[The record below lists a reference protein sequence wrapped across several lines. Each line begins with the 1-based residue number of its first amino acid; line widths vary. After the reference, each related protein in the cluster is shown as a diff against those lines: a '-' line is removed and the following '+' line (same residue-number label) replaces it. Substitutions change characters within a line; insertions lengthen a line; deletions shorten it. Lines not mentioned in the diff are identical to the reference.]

1 MFSSNYPILK
11 LLIPYILGVFL
22 AYFTDFGNIPFYFC
36 FPVLLVFLLL
46 ATIFCRISR
55 AKISAWGCI
64 LLTIIPILL
73 GFSITNFHFSKPFS
87 PEEEEFIFNH
97 KNWCV
102 TIVEEPIEKKRSYKL
117 IVCIEKSFEGK
128 NIEKKALL
136 YIQKDSLSK
145 ELHYGDRLFIATS
158 FSWVEKQRNPE
169 AFDQQKYLR
178 RKGIYLTGYVSSE
191 GWRKIETAPVN
202 PIKKTALKIQ
212 QMLSAH
218 FATSGLAGDEYDIIT
233 AILLGADETMD
244 AELKSQYASAGVSH
258 ILSVSGMHVG
268 IMFMLVNFILK
279 PLSYSRKTKFLKAV
293 IILLFIWFYAAV
305 TGLSPSV
312 QRAAVM
318 FSFATCGTLLERNTN
333 IFHSL
338 FASLF
343 ILLLVSPLLI
353 FEIGFQLSYLAV
365 FGIVLFQKPIFKL
378 MKVKTFFGRY
388 LWELAS
394 VSIAAQ
400 LATFPISVYYFGQ
413 FPNYFLISNLSVIFL
428 SSLIMI
434 TGILT
439 LFFSFWPLISGAVG
453 WILTYEIKL
462 MNWIVKV
469 VESLP
474 GAVTEGLHY
483 SISQAFLLY
492 CIIGFLFYF
501 ALKKKNKYFIAGLTC
516 FTLFTIE
523 FAFRKIINV
532 QRQEITIYAI
542 PKATALHFNA
552 GTKGWLLS
560 DSVSNKQNHYY
571 KFYIQNHERNK
582 QINSKII
589 HRDSASI
596 TTNIFFKHNN
606 FISFNGKTIYLLN
619 RNERLYAGKQS
630 MDIDFL
636 IIQNNPYTSPQVIK
650 TLFRPKKVIID
661 GNNSSFHEKKWREWC
676 EEQKLDY
683 HSIPEQGSIILK
695 LIP

>member
-22 AYFTDFGNIPFYFC
+22 AYFTDLGNIPFYFC
-36 FPVLLVFLLL
+36 FPVLLIFLLI
-46 ATIFCRISR
+46 ATIFCRINR

-87 PEEEEFIFNH
+87 PEEEEYIFNH

-102 TIVEEPIEKKRSYKL
+102 TIVEEPIEKQRSYKL
-117 IVCIEKSFEGK
+117 IVRIEKSFEGK

-145 ELHYGDRLFIATS
+145 ELHYGDRLFITTS
-158 FSWVEKQRNPE
+158 FSFVEKQRNPE

-212 QMLSAH
+212 QMLAAH
-218 FATSGLAGDEYDIIT
+218 FATSGLVGAEYDIIT

-268 IMFMLVNFILK
+268 IMFMLVNFILQ
-279 PLSYSRKTKFLKAV
+279 PLNYSRKTKFLKAV

-378 MKVKTFFGRY
+378 IKVKTFIGRY

-428 SSLIMI
+428 SSLIMM

-439 LFFSFWPLISGAVG
+439 LFFSFWPLLSSAVG

-462 MNWIVKV
+462 MNWIIKV

-483 SISQAFLLY
+483 SISQTFLLY
-492 CIIGFLFYF
+492 CIIAFLFYF
-501 ALKKKNKYFIAGLTC
+501 ALKKKNIHFI
-516 FTLFTIE
+516 
-523 FAFRKIINV
+523 
-532 QRQEITIYAI
+532 
-542 PKATALHFNA
+542 NA
-552 GTKGWLLS
+552 K
-560 DSVSNKQNHYY
+560 
-571 KFYIQNHERNK
+571 
-582 QINSKII
+582 
-589 HRDSASI
+589 
-596 TTNIFFKHNN
+596 
-606 FISFNGKTIYLLN
+606 
-619 RNERLYAGKQS
+619 
-630 MDIDFL
+630 
-636 IIQNNPYTSPQVIK
+636 
-650 TLFRPKKVIID
+650 
-661 GNNSSFHEKKWREWC
+661 
-676 EEQKLDY
+676 
-683 HSIPEQGSIILK
+683 
-695 LIP
+695 

>member
-22 AYFTDFGNIPFYFC
+22 AYFTDLGNIPFYFC
-36 FPVLLVFLLL
+36 FPVLLIFLLI
-46 ATIFCRISR
+46 ATIFCRINR
-55 AKISAWGCI
+55 AKISALGYF
-64 LLTIIPILL
+64 LLIIISILL

-87 PEEEEFIFNH
+87 AEEEEYLLHH
-97 KNWCV
+97 KHWCV

-117 IVCIEKSFEGK
+117 IVRIEKSLEGK
-128 NIEKKALL
+128 NIENKALL

-145 ELHYGDRLFIATS
+145 QLHYGDRLLIATS
-158 FSWVEKQRNPE
+158 FSWVEKQRNPN

-178 RKGIYLTGYVSSE
+178 RKGIYLTGYVASE
-191 GWRKIETAPVN
+191 GWKKIETASVN

-212 QMLSAH
+212 QILATH
-218 FATSGLAGDEYDIIT
+218 FAASGLAGEEYDIIT

-244 AELKSQYASAGVSH
+244 AELKSKYASAGVSH

-268 IMFMLVNFILK
+268 IMFMLVNFILR
-279 PLSYSRKTKFLKAV
+279 PLNYSRKTKVLKAI
-293 IILLFIWFYAAV
+293 IILLFIWFYATV

-312 QRAAVM
+312 QRASVM
-318 FSFATCGTLLERNTN
+318 FSFATCGTLLQRNTN

-365 FGIVLFQKPIFKL
+365 FGIVIFQKPIVKL
-378 MKVKTFFGRY
+378 IKVKTFLGRY

-428 SSLIMI
+428 SFLIMI
-434 TGILT
+434 TGIVT
-439 LFFSFWPLISGAVG
+439 LFFSFWPLISRAIG
-453 WILTYEIKL
+453 WILTHEIKL
-462 MNWIVKV
+462 MNLIIKG

-474 GAVTEGLHY
+474 RSVTEGIHY
-483 SISQAFLLY
+483 SILQTLLLY
-492 CIIGFLFYF
+492 CIIAFLFYF
-501 ALKKKNKYFIAGLTC
+501 ALKKKNIHFIAGLTC

-523 FAFRKIINV
+523 FAFRKITNV
-532 QRQEITIYAI
+532 QRQEITVYAI

-560 DSVSNKQNHYY
+560 DSVSNKKNHYY
-571 KFYIQNHERNK
+571 KLYIQNHERIK

-589 HRDSASI
+589 QRDSTAI
-596 TTNIFFKHNN
+596 RIDIFFKHNN

-630 MDIDFL
+630 MEIDLL
-636 IIQNNPYTSPQVIK
+636 IIQNNPYTSPQVIAK
-650 TLFRPKKVIID
+650 LFRPKKVIID

-683 HSIPEQGSIILK
+683 HSVPQKGSVILK